1 MTSPGVAAALVIAS
15 LACSALACAELARAE
30 PPLTVCL
37 DRAAAAGSDPEL
49 RNFDLDVAKDV
60 GRRIGRE
67 IAVQWFESSL
77 DGDHNPDREMNAL
90 LSDGRC
96 QLVPGYPL
104 TTGVIGPPNAERST
118 LPDFDGKKPGDR
130 RRLVQLSDLI
140 ASRGYRFDPFVVVR
154 GPRMA
159 DHAINSLA
167 DLKDAN
173 LVVEQQTLADLILMA
188 YHGGILVN
196 RITHIRPGPA
206 VFDDLERGEHDA
218 SLVELHRLDQYLV
231 RHPNS
236 GLSSSGHYHSIGFN
250 WGMIG
255 RADDAPLMER
265 VNAAL
270 GEMLT
275 DGTLPIL
282 GKAEGL
288 TYVPPRQPE
297 VLTTIKREAFAGD

>member
-1 MTSPGVAAALVIAS
+1 MSRPHLAAALAIAS
-15 LACSALACAELARAE
+15 VAWFE
-30 PPLTVCL
+30 PAWADAPLTICL
-37 DRAAAAGSDPEL
+37 DRAAALAAAGSGPDV
-49 RNFDLDVAKDV
+49 RNFDLDVARDV
-60 GRRIGRE
+60 GRRISRE

-104 TTGVIGPPNAERST
+104 TTRVIGTPGVDRSR
-118 LPDFDGKKPGDR
+118 LPDFDGAKPGDR
-130 RRLVQLSDLI
+130 RRLVQLSDLT
-140 ASRGYRFDPFVVVR
+140 ASKAYRFDPFVVVR

-167 DLKDAN
+167 DLKDAD

-188 YHGGILVN
+188 YHGGMLVG

-206 VFDDLERGEHDA
+206 VFEELERGEHDA
-218 SLVELHRLDQYLV
+218 TLVELHRLDQYLA
-231 RHPNS
+231 RHPHS
-236 GLSSSGHYHSIGFN
+236 ELSSSGHYHSIGFN
-250 WGMIG
+250 MGMIG
-255 RADDAPLMER
+255 RADDAPLMEQ

-270 GEMLT
+270 GAMLT
-275 DGTLPIL
+275 DGTLL
-282 GKAEGL
+282 ALARADGL

-297 VLTTIKREAFAGD
+297 VLGTIKREAFAGD